1 MTAND
6 GYLPGG
12 VKGFLRQLYFELAK
26 MFGRRRTHIGFGVF
40 VLLEVIFAILFK
52 RQKSVEW
59 VEKMMVRRAELPS
72 WLQAKVEDLPP
83 WLEGPYRL
91 LLEGYYAQQFE
102 YYYSALTM
110 GHMILGVAVVLLG
123 GLFLALVAGD
133 IVSKEEEEGTLRMVL
148 SRPVTRGRLL
158 AIKYSACAVFTVAL
172 IGFAALSSLVT
183 GFLFWKGD
191 GGFFV
196 TSRDFPD
203 LKAFHEYG
211 PGMWRYLLSIPF
223 LALSM
228 FTVTSLA
235 FLFSCLRMKPA
246 TATILTLA
254 LLFIDIILKRME
266 PLQDIKHVF
275 ITSRMSSW
283 QLVLA
288 PEIDWWL
295 LTQNFFILG
304 LVCTATFLGGWSV
317 FSRRDFKS

>member
-1 MTAND
+1 MTVSD

-12 VKGFLRQLYFELAK
+12 FRGFLRQLYFELAK

-40 VLLEVIFAILFK
+40 VLLEMIFALLFK
-52 RQKSVEW
+52 REKSVEW
-59 VEKMMVRRAELPS
+59 VHGMMERRASKLGP
-72 WLQAKVEDLPP
+72 LRFTVDLD
-83 WLEGPYRL
+83 
-91 LLEGYYAQQFE
+91 

-110 GHMILGVAVVLLG
+110 GHMILAVAVVLLG

-133 IVSKEEEEGTLRMVL
+133 IVSKEEEDGTLRMVL
-148 SRPVTRGRLL
+148 SRPVSRGRLL
-158 AIKYSACAVFTVAL
+158 AIKYSACGVFTFAL

-183 GFLFWKGD
+183 GFLFWKAD

-196 TSRDFPD
+196 TSKD
-203 LKAFHEYG
+203 LDLTAFHKFG
-211 PGMWRYLLSIPF
+211 PGLWRYILSVPF

-228 FTVTSLA
+228 FTVTSIA

-254 LLFIDIILKRME
+254 MLFIDIILKRME

-283 QLVLA
+283 QLVL
-288 PEIDWWL
+288 ERDIDWWT
-295 LTQNFFILG
+295 LTQNFLVLA
-304 LVCTATFLGGWSV
+304 LVCAVAFMAGWSV

>member
-1 MTAND
+1 MSAVD
-6 GYLPGG
+6 GYKPGG
-12 VKGFLRQLYFELAK
+12 YRGFLRQLYFELAK

-40 VLLEVIFAILFK
+40 VLLELMFAFLFM
-52 RQKSVEW
+52 RQQSVDW
-59 VEKMMVRRAELPS
+59 VHRMMERRAEKLGPFKY
-72 WLQAKVEDLPP
+72 LVDLD
-83 WLEGPYRL
+83 
-91 LLEGYYAQQFE
+91 

-123 GLFLALVAGD
+123 GLFIALVAGD

-158 AIKYSACAVFTVAL
+158 AIKYSACGVFTFAL
-172 IGFAALSSLVT
+172 IGFAAVSSLVT
-183 GFLFWKGD
+183 GFIFWRAD
-191 GGFFV
+191 GGFFI
-196 TSRDFPD
+196 TSKD
-203 LKAFHEYG
+203 LGMTAFHEFG
-211 PGMWRYLLSIPF
+211 VGLWRYILAVPF

-228 FTVTSLA
+228 FVVTSIA

-246 TATILTLA
+246 TATIMTLA

-283 QLVLA
+283 QLILA
-288 PEIDWWL
+288 KRIDWWL
-295 LTQNFFILG
+295 LAQNFFILF
-304 LVCTATFLGGWSV
+304 LVCAVAFFAGWSV

>member
-1 MTAND
+1 MIDAD

-12 VKGFLRQLYFELAK
+12 VRGFMRQLYFELAK

-40 VLLEVIFAILFK
+40 VVLELMFAFLFK
-52 RQKSVEW
+52 REKSVEW
-59 VEKMMVRRAELPS
+59 VRGMMERRASRAGPLKF
-72 WLQAKVEDLPP
+72 LFDLD
-83 WLEGPYRL
+83 
-91 LLEGYYAQQFE
+91 

-133 IVSKEEEEGTLRMVL
+133 IVSKEEEDGTLRMVL
-148 SRPVTRGRLL
+148 SRPVSRGRLL
-158 AIKYSACAVFTVAL
+158 AIKYSACGVFTFAL
-172 IGFAALSSLVT
+172 IGFAAISSLVT
-183 GFLFWKGD
+183 GMIFWKAD
-191 GGFFV
+191 GGFFIA
-196 TSRDFPD
+196 SKD
-203 LKAFHEYG
+203 LDLTAFHRFG
-211 PGMWRYLLSIPF
+211 PGMWRYLLAMPF

-228 FTVTSLA
+228 FVVTSLA

-266 PLQDIKHVF
+266 PLEDIKHVF

-283 QLVLA
+283 QLLLA
-288 PEIDWWL
+288 RNIDWWL
-295 LTQNFFILG
+295 LAQNFAILG
-304 LVCTATFLGGWSV
+304 LICAVAFFGGWSV